1 MKLLGLEA
9 SQNSY
14 CARAASFDDALRI
27 ATDMAGNIEVKLADR
42 RGPSGVRSA
51 G

>member
-14 CARAASFDDALRI
+14 GGLGARGSSLDDAMRI
-27 ATDMAGNIEVKLADR
+27 ATDLSGKIEVRLTDSR
-42 RGPSGVRSA
+42 
-51 G
+51 